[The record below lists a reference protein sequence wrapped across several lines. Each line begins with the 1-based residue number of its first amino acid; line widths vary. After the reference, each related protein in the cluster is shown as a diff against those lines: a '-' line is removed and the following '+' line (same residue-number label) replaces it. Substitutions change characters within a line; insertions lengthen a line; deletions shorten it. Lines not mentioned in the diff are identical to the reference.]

1 MVQGGF
7 LGGWPRVGPHIG
19 KELEEQ
25 RGGSDL
31 ETGKRDGGNSHV
43 CLPACP
49 MEGLPPPH
57 IGRQSLLSLHLPFW
71 ETEAQ
76 RCKDMGQVTQAV
88 EGRSQAR
95 NPESGKKLGPPGL
108 AWAPVRI
115 LRRGQGTRRSCG
127 DPGLG
132 RRLQSRD
139 LTDEGQRAGVSTA
152 KWASGSGSIPTSA
165 LPHPL

>member
-1 MVQGGF
+1 MDHTLARNWRSRGEAQTWRQASEMAVTHTCAF
-7 LGGWPRVGPHIG
+7 PH
-19 KELEEQ
+19 LLRRAFRPLTQ
-25 RGGSDL
+25 AGS
-31 ETGKRDGGNSHV
+31 HF
-43 CLPACP
+43 
-49 MEGLPPPH
+49 
-57 IGRQSLLSLHLPFW
+57 LSLHLPFW

-132 RRLQSRD
+132 QRLQSGD

-152 KWASGSGSIPTSA
+152 KWASGFGSIPTSA

>member
-1 MVQGGF
+1 MAVLTRVPSCISYGGASA
-7 LGGWPRVGPHIG
+7 P
-19 KELEEQ
+19 
-25 RGGSDL
+25 
-31 ETGKRDGGNSHV
+31 SH
-43 CLPACP
+43 
-49 MEGLPPPH
+49 
-57 IGRQSLLSLHLPFW
+57 RQAVTFSLYLPFW

-95 NPESGKKLGPPGL
+95 NPEGGKKLGSPGL

-115 LRRGQGTRRSCG
+115 LRRGQGTRRSCA

-139 LTDEGQRAGVSTA
+139 LTNEGQRAGVSTA
-152 KWASGSGSIPTSA
+152 EWASGFGSIPTSA
-165 LPHPL
+165 LPYPL